1 MQSCHPK
8 DQAKLQ
14 MEVEVSNTRVST
26 QHRGAEGGL

>member
-14 MEVEVSNTRVST
+14 MEVEVPNTRVST
-26 QHRGAEGGL
+26 QHSDAEGGL